1 MAYAGQ
7 TIENPVSGE
16 KITFIQTSADTDG
29 ELLEI
34 ELELSPDGAVPGAH
48 IHPEQEERFEVVEGT
63 MAFRMGL
70 KKIVAGPG
78 EVVTVPAGKVHAFK
92 NAGEDTAKVR
102 VQVRPALAM
111 EQLFETTVALAEDG
125 RTTGKGM
132 PKPLDLA
139 LFVRQY
145 QREVKAPFPPA
156 PVVRAMLAPLAWM
169 ATRKGHGER
178 YAPATARARG
188 RALILGLAD

>member
-1 MAYAGQ
+1 
-7 TIENPVSGE
+7 
-16 KITFIQTSADTDG
+16 
-29 ELLEI
+29 
-34 ELELSPDGAVPGAH
+34 
-48 IHPEQEERFEVVEGT
+48 

-78 EVVTVPAGKVHAFK
+78 DVVTVPAGKIHAFK
-92 NAGEDTAKVR
+92 NAGDEHGQGPR
-102 VQVRPALAM
+102 PGPPALQM

-139 LFVRQY
+139 LFVRAY
-145 QREVKAPFPPA
+145 RREVKAPFRPRRSSA
-156 PVVRAMLAPLAWM
+156 RMLAPLAWM

-178 YAPATARARG
+178 YAPVTRELAP
-188 RALILGLAD
+188 AL

>member
-16 KITFIQTSADTDG
+16 KITFIQTAADTDG

-34 ELELSPDGAVPGAH
+34 ELELSARRRRPRCSHPPRAGGALRGRRGHDGLPHG
-48 IHPEQEERFEVVEGT
+48 PEEDRRRPRRRRHRARRQDPRLQERAAT
-63 MAFRMGL
+63 RPPRSASRS
-70 KKIVAGPG
+70 ARRSRWSSSSRRPSRS
-78 EVVTVPAGKVHAFK
+78 PR
-92 NAGEDTAKVR
+92 TAAR
-102 VQVRPALAM
+102 HR
-111 EQLFETTVALAEDG
+111 
-125 RTTGKGM
+125 KGM

-156 PVVRAMLAPLAWM
+156 PIVRAMLAPLAWM

-178 YAPATARARG
+178 YAPAPELAPATA
-188 RALILGLAD
+188 

>member
-1 MAYAGQ
+1 MAYTGQ

-34 ELELSPDGAVPGAH
+34 ELELAAGGAVPGAH
-48 IHPEQEERFEVVEGT
+48 IHPEQEERFEVLEGT

-78 EVVTVPAGKVHAFK
+78 DVVTVPAGRIHSFK
-92 NAGEDTAKVR
+92 NAGDDTAKVR
-102 VQVRPALAM
+102 VQVTPALQM

-125 RTTGKGM
+125 RTTSKGM

-139 LFVRQY
+139 LFVREY
-145 QREVKAPFPPA
+145 RREVKAPFPPA
-156 PVVRAMLAPLAWM
+156 PVVRALLAPLAWT

-178 YAPATARARG
+178 YAPVTRELAP
-188 RALILGLAD
+188 AL

>member
-1 MAYAGQ
+1 MAYTGQ
-7 TIENPVSGE
+7 TIENPISGE

-34 ELELSPDGAVPGAH
+34 ELELSADGAVPGAH
-48 IHPEQEERFEVVEGT
+48 IHPEQEERFEVIEGT
-63 MAFRMGL
+63 MSFRMGL

-78 EVVTVPAGKVHAFK
+78 DVVTVPAGKVHAFK
-92 NAGEDTAKVR
+92 NAGDDTAKVR
-102 VQVRPALAM
+102 VQVRPALQM

-125 RTTGKGM
+125 RTTSKGM

-139 LFVRQY
+139 LFVREY
-145 QREVKAPFPPA
+145 RREVKAPFPPA

-178 YAPATARARG
+178 YTPATRELVS
-188 RALILGLAD
+188 AL

>member
-7 TIENPVSGE
+7 TLDNPVSGE
-16 KITFIQTSADTDG
+16 KITFIQTAADTDG

-34 ELELSPDGAVPGAH
+34 ELELSADGAVPGAH
-48 IHPEQEERFEVVEGT
+48 IHPEQEERFEVIEGT

-78 EVVTVPAGKVHAFK
+78 DVVTVPAGKIHAFK
-92 NAGEDTAKVR
+92 NAGDETAKVR
-102 VQVRPALAM
+102 VQVRPALQM

-125 RTTGKGM
+125 RTTSKGM

-139 LFVRQY
+139 LFVREFR
-145 QREVKAPFPPA
+145 REVRAPFPPPLA
-156 PVVRAMLAPLAWM
+156 VRAALAPLAWV
-169 ATRKGHGER
+169 AER
-178 YAPATARARG
+178 RG
-188 RALILGLAD
+188 RDLQPAELTPSFA

>member
-1 MAYAGQ
+1 MAYTGQ
-7 TIENPVSGE
+7 TIQNPVSGE

-63 MAFRMGL
+63 MAFRMGM

-92 NAGEDTAKVR
+92 NAGDETAKVR
-102 VQVRPALAM
+102 VQVRPALQM
-111 EQLFETTVALAEDG
+111 EKLFETTVALAEDG

-139 LFVRQY
+139 LFVREF

-178 YAPATARARG
+178 YAPATRELVP
-188 RALILGLAD
+188 AL

>member
-48 IHPEQEERFEVVEGT
+48 IHPEQEERFEVMEGT
-63 MAFRMGL
+63 IAFRMGL

-92 NAGEDTAKVR
+92 NAGDETAKVR
-102 VQVRPALAM
+102 VQVRPALQM
-111 EQLFETTVALAEDG
+111 EKLFETTVALAEDG

-139 LFVRQY
+139 LFVHAF

-178 YAPATARARG
+178 YAPATRELAP
-188 RALILGLAD
+188 AL

>member
-16 KITFIQTSADTDG
+16 KITFIQTAADTDG

-48 IHPEQEERFEVVEGT
+48 VHPEQTERFEVLEGT

-70 KKIVAGPG
+70 KKIVAEAGD
-78 EVVTVPAGKVHAFK
+78 VVTVPAGKIHAFK
-92 NAGEDTAKVR
+92 NAGDETARVR
-102 VQVRPALAM
+102 VQVTPALKM

-125 RTTGKGM
+125 RTTSKGM

-139 LFVRQY
+139 LFVREY

-156 PVVRAMLAPLAWM
+156 PVVRALLAPLAW
-169 ATRKGHGER
+169 AASRKGHGER
-178 YAPATARARG
+178 YAPAE
-188 RALILGLAD
+188 LAPAAA

>member
-7 TIENPVSGE
+7 TIQNPVSGE

-34 ELELSPDGAVPGAH
+34 ELELAADGAVPGAH
-48 IHPEQEERFEVVEGT
+48 IHPEQEERFEVIEGT
-63 MAFRMGL
+63 MSFRMGL
-70 KKIVAGPG
+70 KKIIAGPG

-92 NAGEDTAKVR
+92 NAGDDTAKVR
-102 VQVRPALAM
+102 VQVRPALQM

-139 LFVRQY
+139 LFVREY
-145 QREVKAPFPPA
+145 RREVKAPFPPA

-178 YAPATARARG
+178 YAPATRELVP
-188 RALILGLAD
+188 AL

>member
-16 KITFIQTSADTDG
+16 RITFIQTSADTDG
-29 ELLEI
+29 ELLEV
-34 ELELSPDGAVPGAH
+34 ELELAADGAVPGAH
-48 IHPEQEERFEVVEGT
+48 IHPEQEERFEVIEGT
-63 MAFRMGL
+63 MTFRMGL

-78 EVVTVPAGKVHAFK
+78 DVVTVPAGRVHAFK
-92 NAGEDTAKVR
+92 NAGDDTAKVR
-102 VQVRPALAM
+102 VQVRPALQM

-139 LFVRQY
+139 LFVREY
-145 QREVKAPFPPA
+145 RREVKAPFPPA

-178 YAPATARARG
+178 YAPATRELVP
-188 RALILGLAD
+188 AL

>member
-1 MAYAGQ
+1 MAYTGQ

-16 KITFIQTSADTDG
+16 KITFIQTAADTDG

-48 IHPEQEERFEVVEGT
+48 IHPEQEERFEVLEGT

-78 EVVTVPAGKVHAFK
+78 DVVTVPAGKVHAFK
-92 NAGEDTAKVR
+92 NAGDDTARVR
-102 VQVRPALAM
+102 VQIRPALQM

-125 RTTGKGM
+125 RTTSKGM
-132 PKPLDLA
+132 PRPLDLA
-139 LFVRQY
+139 LFVRAY
-145 QREVKAPFPPA
+145 RREVKAPFPPA
-156 PVVRAMLAPLAWM
+156 PVVHALFALLAWM
-169 ATRKGHGER
+169 AARKGHGER
-178 YAPATARARG
+178 YAPVTRELAP
-188 RALILGLAD
+188 AL

>member
-16 KITFIQTSADTDG
+16 RITFIQTSADTDG
-29 ELLEI
+29 ELLEV
-34 ELELSPDGAVPGAH
+34 ELELAADGAVPGAH
-48 IHPEQEERFEVVEGT
+48 IHPEQEERFEVIEGT
-63 MAFRMGL
+63 MTFRMGL

-78 EVVTVPAGKVHAFK
+78 DVVTVPAGRVHAFK
-92 NAGEDTAKVR
+92 NAGDDTAKVR
-102 VQVRPALAM
+102 VQVRPALQM

-139 LFVRQY
+139 LFVREY
-145 QREVKAPFPPA
+145 RREVKAPFPPA

-178 YAPATARARG
+178 YAPATRELVA
-188 RALILGLAD
+188 AL

>member
-1 MAYAGQ
+1 MAHAGQ
-7 TIENPVSGE
+7 VLENPISGE
-16 KITFIQTSADTDG
+16 KITFIRTAADTDG

-34 ELELSPDGAVPGAH
+34 ELELTPDGAVPGAH
-48 IHPEQEERFEVVEGT
+48 VHPEQEERFEIVEGT

-70 KKIVAGPG
+70 KRIVAGPG

-92 NAGEDTAKVR
+92 NAGDETAKVR

-125 RTTGKGM
+125 RTTAKGM
-132 PKPLDLA
+132 PRPLDLA
-139 LFVRQY
+139 LFVREFS
-145 QREVKAPFPPA
+145 REVKAPFPPA
-156 PVVRAMLAPLAWM
+156 PIVRAMLAPLAWM

-178 YAPATARARG
+178 YAPA
-188 RALILGLAD
+188 LAPAGA

>member
-34 ELELSPDGAVPGAH
+34 ELELSADGAVPGAH

-63 MAFRMGL
+63 MAFRMGM

-78 EVVTVPAGKVHAFK
+78 DVVTVPAGKVHAFK
-92 NAGEDTAKVR
+92 NAGEDTSKVR

-111 EQLFETTVALAEDG
+111 EQLFETTVALAEGG
-125 RTTGKGM
+125 RTTSKGM

-169 ATRKGHGER
+169 ATRKGHGQR
-178 YAPATARARG
+178 YAPATAELAV
-188 RALILGLAD
+188 AL